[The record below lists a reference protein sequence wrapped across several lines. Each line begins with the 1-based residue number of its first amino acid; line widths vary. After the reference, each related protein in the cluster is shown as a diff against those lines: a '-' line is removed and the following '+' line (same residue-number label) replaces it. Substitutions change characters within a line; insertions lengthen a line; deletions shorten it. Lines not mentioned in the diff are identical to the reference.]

1 MGTRSHRWD
10 QVAWQPAA
18 GPADGFGAPRFTR
31 IARTV
36 RARWHPIFLVA
47 GLLLVVLGMALPS
60 AVAFVAGILVVG
72 SSVPDAR
79 PHSLTTAMVRGWQWL
94 HESRAARP
102 GTGP

>member
-1 MGTRSHRWD
+1 MGTRSHCWD
-10 QVAWQPAA
+10 QVAWKPPA
-18 GPADGFGAPRFTR
+18 GPADGFGAPRFTS

-36 RARWHPIFLVA
+36 RARWQPIFLVA
-47 GLLLVVLGMALPS
+47 GVLLVVLGMALPS
-60 AVAFVAGILVVG
+60 AVAFVAGMLVVG

-79 PHSLTTAMVRGWQWL
+79 PRSLTTAMIRAWAWL

>member
-1 MGTRSHRWD
+1 MGTRSHCWD
-10 QVAWQPAA
+10 RVAWQPAA
-18 GPADGFGAPRFTR
+18 GPADGFSPPTFTR

-36 RARWHPIFLVA
+36 RARWQPISLVA

-60 AVAFVAGILVVG
+60 AIAFVAGVLVVG

-79 PHSLTTAMVRGWQWL
+79 PRSLTTAMVRAWAWL
-94 HESRAARP
+94 HESRATRP